1 MSWALGEAPIRTA
14 MTYIASNAAAKCA
27 AVQARYSDSVTL
39 PTFAARRVADPNASI
54 EPEFPVLYAVPTRAL
69 PQPGPG
75 GLARGFLLDGEV
87 VFVVVFEATVDQTG
101 SGTTPGETLASMG
114 LRYGV
119 VVLELLADSIASTG
133 IEWGTASPIELTYG
147 AQFTIRN
154 RASRLS
160 DVQVRIGYQ
169 TRESAL

>member
-1 MSWALGEAPIRTA
+1 MAWALTEGPIRTA
-14 MTYIASNAAAKCA
+14 MTYIATNAAAKCA
-27 AVQARYSDSVTL
+27 AVQARYADSVTL
-39 PTFAARRVADPNASI
+39 PTFAARRVADPNAAI
-54 EPEFPVLYAVPTRAL
+54 EPDFPVLYAVPTRGVSE
-69 PQPGPG
+69 PGPG
-75 GLARGFLLDGEV
+75 GLARGFMFGGEC
-87 VFVVVFEATVDQTG
+87 VFVVVFEASVDQTG

-133 IEWGTASPIELTYG
+133 VEWGTAAPIELTYG
-147 AQFTIRN
+147 GQFTVRN

-160 DVQVRIGYQ
+160 DVQIRIGYQ